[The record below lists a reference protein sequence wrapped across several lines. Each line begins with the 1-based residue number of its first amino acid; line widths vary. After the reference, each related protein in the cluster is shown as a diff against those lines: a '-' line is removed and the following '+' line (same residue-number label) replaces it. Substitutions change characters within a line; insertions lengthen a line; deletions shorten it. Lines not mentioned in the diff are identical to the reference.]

1 MSHRAPRWIALVAC
15 VACWLGGGCAE
26 NAQLRRATATP
37 YRPVNVRM
45 APGGWPA
52 EFRRVAVLPM
62 TSNEEEPTSREGVDS
77 LESVVLG
84 ELRRR
89 AVFEV
94 VTVSREELRA
104 WTGHSTWRLEEALP
118 ADLLSRIRQNTG
130 CDGVLFVHLAV
141 FRAYPPLAV
150 GWRMGLVEHV
160 QGRSLWAADEVFDA
174 GSAEVIRAAQIYA
187 RQHQNQPAT
196 DLDSSAVLNSPRR
209 FGQYT
214 AAALFALLPGR

>member
-1 MSHRAPRWIALVAC
+1 MRRSSLLHSLLC
-15 VACWLGGGCAE
+15 LGWLLGAGCAE
-26 NAQLRRATATP
+26 NAQMRRTTAPP
-37 YRPVNVRM
+37 YRPTNVRL

-62 TSNEEEPTSREGVDS
+62 TSNAQEPTSREGVVA

-104 WTGHSTWRLEEALP
+104 WTGHSAWRQDEALP
-118 ADLLSRIRQNTG
+118 PDLLARIRQQTG
-130 CDGVLFVHLAV
+130 CDGVFFVHLSV
-141 FRAYPPLAV
+141 YRAYPPLAI
-150 GWRMGLVEHV
+150 GWRMGLMEHA

-174 GSAEVIRAAQIYA
+174 GSAEVIKAAQNYA
-187 RQHQNQPAT
+187 RQNLNQPAT

-214 AAALFALLPGR
+214 AAALFGLLPGR